1 MPWLLPLR
9 AEVPEKAP
17 MKIALISPN
26 KHHLEEMG
34 NLLDAA
40 GHAVLRIDGGKSRM
54 RAVAEEEQPHLML
67 VDGMCHDPAELV
79 QVEHVTTH
87 HPEVAVILLCASHT
101 PDFLI
106 NSMRAGVRE
115 VLPSPVPAD
124 ALEAAVSR
132 VASKLRGGVARTRGK
147 ILAFLPCKGGS
158 GATFLATNLGYQLA
172 ETRSVLLID
181 LNLQFGDALSFV
193 HDGKPA
199 TTLADVA
206 LNTPRLDASFL
217 GASAVRVAPNFSI
230 LAAPE
235 DPARAMEIK
244 PEHIE
249 AILAVAVANYDF
261 ILLDMG
267 RSLDTMAIKALDRAY
282 RIFPV
287 LQANVPSV
295 RNAAKLLEVFRSLG
309 YPPDK
314 TELLVNR
321 YEKGGEVGLDD
332 MRRSL
337 PNVSFNTVPNSYKE
351 VNASINH
358 GDALIRTARSNP
370 VTRNL
375 ADFALSLSPR
385 QEENR
390 GLLGRLFRRA

>member
-1 MPWLLPLR
+1 
-9 AEVPEKAP
+9 

-26 KHHLEEMG
+26 KHHLQEMG
-34 NLLDAA
+34 NALEGG
-40 GHAVLRIDGGKSRM
+40 GHLVLRIDGGKSRM
-54 RAVAEEEQPHLML
+54 RAVAEEEQPDLML
-67 VDGMCHDPAELV
+67 VDGMCHDPSELV
-79 QVEHVTTH
+79 QVEHVTLH
-87 HPEVAVILLCASHT
+87 HPEIAVILLCANHT
-101 PDFLI
+101 PEFLI
-106 NSMRAGVRE
+106 NAMRAGVRE
-115 VLPSPVPAD
+115 VLPSPVSSD
-124 ALEAAVSR
+124 ALNAAVNR
-132 VASKLRGGVARTRGK
+132 VSAKLRGPVARTRGK
-147 ILAFLPCKGGS
+147 VLAFLPCKGGS

-193 HDGKPA
+193 HDGRPP

-206 LNTPRLDASFL
+206 LNTVRLDASL
-217 GASAVRVAPNFSI
+217 LAASTVKVTPTYGI

-249 AILAVAVANYDF
+249 AILAIAVAHYDF

-267 RSLDTMAIKALDRAY
+267 RNLDTLAIKALDRAY

-287 LQANVPSV
+287 LQVNLPAI
-295 RNAAKLLEVFRSLG
+295 RNATKLLEVFKSLG

-314 TELLVNR
+314 TELIVNR
-321 YEKGGEVGLDD
+321 YEKGGDIGLED
-332 MRRSL
+332 MRKSL
-337 PNVSFNTVPNSYKE
+337 GNVGFNTVPNSYKE

-375 ADFALSLSPR
+375 AELALSLSPR
-385 QEENR
+385 QEEENR
-390 GLLGRLFRRA
+390 GLLGRLFRKA